1 MEFKPHD
8 TCCLTSNQSE
18 AFWSWGYLFPVPDLG
33 TVYTDSTF
41 SNAFA
46 QPAHEWIGKRVTP
59 HTMRYV
65 LATWGFQ
72 VGLSDA
78 QLRSLAYAMG
88 STVETLRKMYERCT
102 PEEKRHPI
110 KEAIDQLLF
119 TTLEEIDEL

>member
-1 MEFKPHD
+1 MAQNRSEFGIAANSARSPTRLRITPIAIRERCSPH
-8 TCCLTSNQSE
+8 
-18 AFWSWGYLFPVPDLG
+18 
-33 TVYTDSTF
+33 

-46 QPAHEWIGKRVTP
+46 QPAHDRIGKRVTP

-65 LATWGFQ
+65 WAPWGFQ
-72 VGLSDA
+72 VISTEH